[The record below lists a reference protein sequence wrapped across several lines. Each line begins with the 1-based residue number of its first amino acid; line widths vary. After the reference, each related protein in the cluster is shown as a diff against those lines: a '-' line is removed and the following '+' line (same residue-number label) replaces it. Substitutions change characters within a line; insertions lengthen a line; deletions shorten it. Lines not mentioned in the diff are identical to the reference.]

1 MKRIISASS
10 TLPTQAEFDAEI
22 SKYLSD
28 NKVWVESVY
37 SDYDKDDNTVE
48 ISVEIDGDWKHDHLR
63 ADYLMDKYFSDD
75 LKRTR
80 EDILEES
87 DNDSYYSCH
96 TYVIMNAD
104 KYFDTSKLGD

>member
-10 TLPTQAEFDAEI
+10 ELLTQAELDRQI
-22 SKYLSD
+22 DKYLSD

-37 SDYDKDDNTVE
+37 SDYDKDRNILE
-48 ISVEIDGDWKHDHLR
+48 ISVEVDGDWKHDHLL
-63 ADYLMDKYFSDD
+63 ADYLMSKYFSED
-75 LKRTR
+75 LSRTG

-96 TYVIMNAD
+96 TYVITNAD
-104 KYFDTSKLGD
+104 KYFNKKKLGD

>member
-1 MKRIISASS
+1 MKRVLSA
-10 TLPTQAEFDAEI
+10 TLTQANFDRDI
-22 SKYLSD
+22 DKYLSD

-75 LKRTR
+75 LKRTG

-104 KYFDTSKLGD
+104 KYFDTNKLGD

>member
-10 TLPTQAEFDAEI
+10 ELPTQAELDRQI
-22 SKYLSD
+22 DKYLSD

-37 SDYDKDDNTVE
+37 SDYDKDRNILE
-48 ISVEIDGDWKHDHLR
+48 ISVEIDGDWKHDHLY
-63 ADYLMDKYFSDD
+63 ADNLMGNYFGTD
-75 LKRTR
+75 LSGIG

-96 TYVIMNAD
+96 TYVITNAN
-104 KYFDTSKLGD
+104 KYFDTKKLGD